1 MQLLHRETDPAPALI
16 TQDSDVIR
24 EEPTDWNLIDP
35 SLTKDRVAP
44 GHEDVKSIVQV
55 HVHT

>member
-1 MQLLHRETDPAPALI
+1 M
-16 TQDSDVIR
+16 IR

-35 SLTKDRVAP
+35 SLTEDKVAV
-44 GHEDVKSIVQV
+44 GHEDVKSIIQV